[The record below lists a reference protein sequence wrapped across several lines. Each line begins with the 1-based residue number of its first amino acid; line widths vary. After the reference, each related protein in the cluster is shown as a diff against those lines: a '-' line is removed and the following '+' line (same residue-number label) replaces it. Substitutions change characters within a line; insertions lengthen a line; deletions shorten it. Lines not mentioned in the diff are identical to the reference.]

1 MAENT
6 FNNVFTEEDDLDYV
20 IYKVKDGETFNFD
33 SIALTLDGFNRNPSH
48 KNYKPE
54 EGDIA
59 ISANLTL
66 DNGKDSAAILHPL
79 YVIQNL
85 QPFSI
90 KDYDPQTGIHVRF
103 NQINPENGEMTFMVA
118 RDKRQGQ
125 DIEMFI
131 ADDVPRSD
139 ILIVQAD
146 IFPGINLVWVGSL
159 MMLFGLLLSLIVR
172 LRKT

>member
-20 IYKVKDGETFNFD
+20 LYKVKDGETFNFD
-33 SIALTLDGFNRNPSH
+33 SIALTLMQIETRH
-48 KNYKPE
+48 TKLQAE

-66 DNGKDSAAILHPL
+66 DNGKDSAILHPL
-79 YVIQNL
+79 LSSL

-90 KDYDPQTGIHVRF
+90 KDYDPRTGIHVRF

-118 RDKRQGQ
+118 RDKDKVR
-125 DIEMFI
+125 
-131 ADDVPRSD
+131 
-139 ILIVQAD
+139 ILRC
-146 IFPGINLVWVGSL
+146 L
-159 MMLFGLLLSLIVR
+159 
-172 LRKT
+172 